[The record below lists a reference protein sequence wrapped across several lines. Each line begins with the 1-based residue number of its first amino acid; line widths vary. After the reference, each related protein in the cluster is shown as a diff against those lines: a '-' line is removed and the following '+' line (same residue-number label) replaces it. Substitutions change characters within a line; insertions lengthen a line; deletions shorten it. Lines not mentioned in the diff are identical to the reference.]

1 MDVADREFELSRQ
14 AVARFEYLPEAGST
28 NDVLVEHATGTDAA
42 AWPDLSV
49 VVTDSQTR
57 GRGRLGRSWLAPTG
71 KSLAISVLLR
81 PAVPTADHA
90 DVSPTSVT
98 FPVESD
104 LSAGNSRP
112 EKSLSATEPLGVEHF
127 GWFPLL
133 AGAAMT
139 IAVREVVDAATA
151 AAAGTSTAE
160 SNSRGNGKAHASA
173 NGRANGKAN
182 GRAAHEPDD
191 APRHEVTLKWPND
204 VLIDGYKVSGILSEL
219 LPGADGLVIGAGLNV
234 ALDEHDLPTLTSTSL
249 LLVTG
254 SAPDPD
260 AVLARYLTE
269 LGRLYRRYLAAGGD
283 PVASGLLAEVTELC
297 GTLGSPVRVELP
309 GGADLVGTAVALDE
323 HGRLIVRDQ
332 ADNELQAVA
341 AGDVTHLR
349 Y

>member
-1 MDVADREFELSRQ
+1 MDVTDGEFALSR
-14 AVARFEYLPEAGST
+14 AAASRFEYLPEAGST
-28 NDVLVEHATGTDAA
+28 NDVLVGHATGTDAA

-49 VVTDSQTR
+49 VVTDSQTQ
-57 GRGRLGRSWLAPTG
+57 GRGRLGRTWLAPSG

-81 PAVPTADHA
+81 PTIRPAAAATAFR
-90 DVSPTSVT
+90 STPSTPSSVT

-104 LSAGNSRP
+104 ASAGNSRP
-112 EKSLSATEPLGVEHF
+112 EVPLSAVEPLGAEHF

-139 IAVREVVDAATA
+139 IAVREEVEAAAVEARQALSDGQRNGQRNGRTNGKTIGTEPEDAAP
-151 AAAGTSTAE
+151 S
-160 SNSRGNGKAHASA
+160 
-173 NGRANGKAN
+173 
-182 GRAAHEPDD
+182 
-191 APRHEVTLKWPND
+191 HEVTLKWPND

-219 LPGADGLVIGAGLNV
+219 LPAADGLVIGAGLNL

-254 SAPDPD
+254 RIPDPD
-260 AVLARYLTE
+260 AVLSRYLTE
-269 LGRLYRRYLAAGGD
+269 FGRLYRRYLAAGAD
-283 PVASGLLAEVTELC
+283 PVASGLRAEVVALC
-297 GTLGSPVRVELP
+297 GTLGQAVRVELP
-309 GGADLVGTAVALDE
+309 GGADLVGTAVDLDV
-323 HGRLIVRDQ
+323 HGRLMVRDQ

>member
-1 MDVADREFELSRQ
+1 MSHSGAGTGAGTGTCTEEEARMEFPLSRP
-14 AVARFEYLPEAGST
+14 VVTRFEYRAEAGST
-28 NDVLVEHATGTDAA
+28 NDVLVEHATGPDAA

-49 VVTDSQTR
+49 VVTDNQTR
-57 GRGRLGRSWLAPTG
+57 GRGRLGRTWLAPTG

-81 PAVPTADHA
+81 PRVAAAGPVSGAPGETGPLTAD
-90 DVSPTSVT
+90 
-98 FPVESD
+98 
-104 LSAGNSRP
+104 
-112 EKSLSATEPLGVEHF
+112 HF

-139 IAVREVVDAATA
+139 RAVREVV
-151 AAAGTSTAE
+151 AAGTAPVAGE
-160 SNSRGNGKAHASA
+160 GDLAQ
-173 NGRANGKAN
+173 
-182 GRAAHEPDD
+182 EE

-219 LPGADGLVIGAGLNV
+219 LPDARGLVIGAGLNV
-234 ALDEHDLPTLTSTSL
+234 SLDEHDLPTLTSTSL

-254 SAPDPD
+254 AVPDPD

-269 LGRLYRRYLAAGGD
+269 LRDLYLAFLAARAD
-283 PVASGLLAEVTELC
+283 PAASGLLAAVTALC
-297 GTLGSPVRVELP
+297 GTLDSAVRVELP
-309 GGADLVGTAVALDE
+309 GGDDLVGTAVGLDE

-332 ADNELQAVA
+332 ANGELQAVA